1 MNYHKVNQLF
11 EEFHEAERLAKE
23 AKQRYLVAKAELE
36 SNSLKV
42 SLNGKKLFVN
52 LRGKLREIEF
62 IGVVEG
68 DSLKWNVLRKDTGSK
83 YQVWA
88 WNVLDEN
95 GNQVSSLK

>member
-1 MNYHKVNQLF
+1 MKSF
-11 EEFHEAERLAKE
+11 AEAERLAKE

-36 SNSLKV
+36 ASSLKE
-42 SLNGKKLFVN
+42 SLNGKSLFVN

-68 DSLKWNVLRKDTGSK
+68 NSLKWNVLNKDTGSK
-83 YQVWA
+83 YQVWV